1 VGGSISGWGNWEQM
15 GREGGGG
22 GGERR
27 GKGEEM
33 GAADFVGLL
42 SIPPALSLSSSHTA
56 ILPRER

>member
-1 VGGSISGWGNWEQM
+1 M

-42 SIPPALSLSSSHTA
+42 SIAPALSLSSSHTA